1 MIPVQTKEHLIYFM
15 QSGMMRLSK
24 YDLRFVQNLQ
34 ILALE
39 KASLTTNQVAL
50 FDKLVDKY
58 RRQLHKHG
66 LTTEQLTILN
76 WDSEVVPSDP
86 KFTEAYVTIDN
97 SNILFRSPFNKKFV
111 DAFNKVPNNPFK
123 WMKERKVYEASY
135 STHALKL
142 LLSISP
148 EHYPVVNY
156 CPITSGLLNSTEQ
169 FNAKYWSPT
178 LVKTNGNYLIAATNV
193 HVDKAINNLPLSA
206 DVDCLVNLSIHGI
219 RVDNAIINNDP
230 LLKFASEYETEVD
243 FKDVDQLITYLKA
256 IKCDSVL
263 ITGQSSMMVQ
273 YRRILTNKL
282 KEAEINLD
290 EKNFLEIGSRINNHV
305 NPVMIN
311 LASNINVHVDKLKKI
326 IRMKNSTPV
335 VVK

>member
-34 ILALE
+34 ILTLG
-39 KASLTTNQVAL
+39 KTSLTTNQVSL

-66 LTTEQLTILN
+66 LTTEQLSELN
-76 WDSEVVPSDP
+76 WDSTIVPSDP

-97 SNILFRSPFNKKFV
+97 NNILFRSPFSKKFV
-111 DAFNKVPNNPFK
+111 DSFNKVPNNPFR
-123 WMKERKVYEASY
+123 WIKESKVYEAPY

-142 LLSISP
+142 LLSTAP

-156 CPITSGLLNSTEQ
+156 CPITSELLNSTEQ
-169 FNAKYWSPT
+169 FNAKHWSPI
-178 LVKTNGNYLIAATNV
+178 LVNANGNYLIAATNMF
-193 HVDKAINNLPLSA
+193 VDEAIKSLPLSA
-206 DVDCLVNLSIHGI
+206 DVECLVNLSTYGI
-219 RVDNAIINNDP
+219 RVDDAIINNDP

-243 FKDVDQLITYLKA
+243 FKDVDQLVLYLKA
-256 IKCDSVL
+256 MNCDAVL
-263 ITGQSSMMVQ
+263 IAGQSSMMIQ
-273 YRRILTNKL
+273 YRKILTNKL
-282 KEAEINLD
+282 KEAAIEVS
-290 EKNFLEIGSRINNHV
+290 EKNFMVLEARIEKHK

-311 LASNINVHVDKLKKI
+311 LASNINIHVDKLKKI

-335 VVK
+335 KVK